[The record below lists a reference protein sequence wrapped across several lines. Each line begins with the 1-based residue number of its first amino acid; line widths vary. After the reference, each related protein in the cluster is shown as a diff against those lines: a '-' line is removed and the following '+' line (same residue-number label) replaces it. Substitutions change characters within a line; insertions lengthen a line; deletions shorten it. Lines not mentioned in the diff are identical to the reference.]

1 MPTFRTAP
9 SLDLKASIR
18 RAVASQNLGPAGEME
33 ADFAAARTAKELSLA
48 DKARAEVEKIQRGEA
63 DRKDP
68 ALTAEYAG
76 NVAGMDRPSAYRMAA
91 NLRGD
96 LEQPGVADIQDAE
109 AAGGTA
115 RPYVTAAPVV
125 APEQRQAFQGAL
137 ASAFAN
143 RLATGNTNAEQLA
156 HSAGRF
162 NENAILTKAAEA
174 AAAGDV
180 SGVNLNAAGVL
191 GKNELTPFKTSAQGV
206 TTNEYTGRTSATA
219 GGAAPGMLP
228 GSTGTH
234 LMQDTD
240 SGAKYAVNDKTGRAW
255 KATPDKGWQPVLM
268 TDLPKNLQKFGAG
281 GATQS
286 GREAIFTQRVIQS
299 ANQASKDLHNVVQLP
314 MTASTGVFGGRKQ
327 GPGLLDATKEVLAN
341 KVTSQEVQAYNVMST
356 GFQRSLAAIESAGL
370 MPSGSLTHQMDAVLF
385 KEGDTNLTK
394 LHKLAQT
401 RQIVESG
408 METVVENPRVSEMEK
423 NHAKSIVENLRKAVP
438 FTHEDLIKLQ
448 AAQEINPNAT
458 LKDVVGKVGAPA
470 GPAGANA
477 KGWKLMEDA
486 KGNKAYVSPDGKNFE
501 AAP

>member
-1 MPTFRTAP
+1 MPTFRTTP
-9 SLDLKASIR
+9 SLDLQASIR
-18 RAVASQNLGPAGEME
+18 RAVASQNLGPDSEVG
-33 ADFAAARTAKELSLA
+33 ADYAAARTAKELSLA
-48 DKARAEVEKIQRGEA
+48 DKARAEVERIKGGEA
-63 DRKDP
+63 DRRDP

-76 NVAGMDRPSAYRMAA
+76 NVAGIDRPSAFRLAA

-96 LEQPGVADIQDAE
+96 LEQPALGDVDDAA
-109 AAGGTA
+109 AAGVEPSA
-115 RPYVTAAPVV
+115 YRTAAPPSVT
-125 APEQRQAFQGAL
+125 PTQTQAFQGAL

-156 HSAGRF
+156 HSAERF
-162 NENAILTKAAEA
+162 NENSILSKAAEA
-174 AAAGDV
+174 AAAGDTA
-180 SGVNLNAAGVL
+180 GVNLNAAGVL
-191 GKNELTPFKTSAQGV
+191 GKKELTPYKTNAQGV
-206 TTNEYTGRTSATA
+206 TTNEYTGKTTATA

-327 GPGLLDATKEVLAN
+327 GPGLFDATKEVLAN
-341 KVTSQEVQAYNVMST
+341 KVTSQEVQTYNAMAT
-356 GFQRSLAAIESAGL
+356 GFQRTLAAIESAGL

-394 LHKLAQT
+394 MHKLAQT

-408 METVVENPRVSEMEK
+408 MENVLENPRVSDMEK
-423 NHAKSIVENLRKAVP
+423 NHARTIMQRVQQAVP
-438 FTHEDLIKLQ
+438 FTHEDLLNMEKAQ
-448 AAQEINPNAT
+448 ATNPNAT
-458 LKDVVGKVGAPA
+458 LKDVVGKVGAAAPA
-470 GPAGANA
+470 AANA
-477 KGWKLMEDA
+477 KGWKLMVDA

-501 AAP
+501 AAQ